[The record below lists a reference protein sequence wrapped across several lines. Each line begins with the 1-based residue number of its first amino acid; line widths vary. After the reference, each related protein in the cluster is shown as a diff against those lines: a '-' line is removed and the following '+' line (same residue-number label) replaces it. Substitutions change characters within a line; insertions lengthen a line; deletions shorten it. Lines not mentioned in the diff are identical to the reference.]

1 MTINGKWAVA
11 LLVVLVLSVC
21 LNVFV
26 AGLAFGRFAGG
37 WPGPGPGPGP
47 RPEAMV
53 ERGIDRFVSG
63 LPHDARHQVR
73 ERLAAQRP
81 EIAARFRAMRQA
93 RMEVAELLRADPVDR
108 AAIEQ
113 ALVEVRERTMQAQTL
128 IQNTVLEAIL
138 ELPADVRAA
147 WEPRWLGGP
156 PKRRRRE

>member
-1 MTINGKWAVA
+1 MTIKGKWAVA

-37 WPGPGPGPGP
+37 WPGPGA

-53 ERGIDRFVSG
+53 ERGIERFVSG

-93 RMEVAELLRADPVDR
+93 RMRVADLLRDDPVDR
-108 AAIEQ
+108 AAIDQ
-113 ALVEVRERTMQAQTL
+113 ALVEVRQRTLEAQTL
-128 IQNTVLEAIL
+128 IQDTVLEAIL
-138 ELPADVRAA
+138 ELPAEVRAA
-147 WEPRWLGGP
+147 WQPRWLGGP
-156 PKRRRRE
+156 PKRPRRE